1 MSAEITSY
9 SSDPVRQFSIFTEN
23 RIGRLHDLAALFA
36 EHDVHIVAVT
46 ALDTTHSTILRIVV
60 DDPDRARELMIN
72 NDFPYTENDVLVVSI
87 ASEADLGKI
96 LAALFEAEINIHYL
110 YSFIKRP
117 GEKSALALHVEY
129 PEEAARCLFLCGHTI
144 LGQRDIA
151 R

>member
-36 EHDVHIVAVT
+36 
-46 ALDTTHSTILRIVV
+46 
-60 DDPDRARELMIN
+60 
-72 NDFPYTENDVLVVSI
+72 
-87 ASEADLGKI
+87 
-96 LAALFEAEINIHYL
+96 AEINIHYL

-117 GEKSALALHVEY
+117 GEESALALHVEY

-144 LGQRDIA
+144 LGQHCLALTSVNKVELIPFPNQNQTIGKL
-151 R
+151 